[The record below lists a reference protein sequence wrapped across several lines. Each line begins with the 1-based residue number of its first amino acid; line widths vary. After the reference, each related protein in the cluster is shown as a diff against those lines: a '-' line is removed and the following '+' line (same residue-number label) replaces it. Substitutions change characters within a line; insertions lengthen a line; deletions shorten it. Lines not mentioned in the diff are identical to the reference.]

1 MGGINRENIDIYVRA
16 IGSGEALRLTTDP
29 ALDTIPVWAPDS
41 QSIAFSRLFETQ
53 ATRRAIHS
61 TSVVR
66 VPVLGGPEK
75 VLGQGLVQGWS
86 PDGSRLLVLAA
97 TEKEDVA
104 LVLMS
109 VENGSLRPL
118 ASTGARYWSPG
129 TLDSHPMDA
138 RCCLRRTALTDR
150 SGC

>member
-1 MGGINRENIDIYVRA
+1 MAGLGISPADNAVPALSPDGKMVAYSWGGINRENIDIYVRA

-61 TSVVR
+61 TSVVS

-75 VLGQGLVQGWS
+75 VLGQGLVQDWS
-86 PDGSRLLVLAA
+86 PDGKWLYYAQYDPAQSN
-97 TEKEDVA
+97 
-104 LVLMS
+104 LML
-109 VENGSLRPL
+109 VENLR
-118 ASTGARYWSPG
+118 
-129 TLDSHPMDA
+129 
-138 RCCLRRTALTDR
+138 
-150 SGC
+150 